1 MAQTLTP
8 LEQQLARQLE
18 KLTAEQAGRIQ
29 DLEDRVAELEKERKA
44 MRRMLDFFDALNS
57 PQPSSDG

>member
-44 MRRMLDFFDALNS
+44 MRRMLDFFDALNR
-57 PQPSSDG
+57 PQSSSNG

>member
-29 DLEDRVAELEKERKA
+29 DLEDRVAELEMERKA

>member
-18 KLTAEQAGRIQ
+18 KLTAEQAGRIR

-44 MRRMLDFFDALNS
+44 MRRMLDFFDTLNR
-57 PQPSSDG
+57 PQSSFGG

>member
-1 MAQTLTP
+1 MAQTLSP

-18 KLTAEQAGRIQ
+18 KLTAEQACRIQ

>member
-8 LEQQLARQLE
+8 LEQQLAMQLE

-29 DLEDRVAELEKERKA
+29 DLEDRVAELEMERKA
-44 MRRMLDFFDALNS
+44 MRRMLDFFDTLNRQ
-57 PQPSSDG
+57 QPSLDG